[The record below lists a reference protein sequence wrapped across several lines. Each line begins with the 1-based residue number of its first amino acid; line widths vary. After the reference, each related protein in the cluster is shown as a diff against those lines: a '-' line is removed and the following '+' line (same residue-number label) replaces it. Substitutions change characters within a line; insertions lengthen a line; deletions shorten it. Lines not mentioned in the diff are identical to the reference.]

1 MEFERTDVRK
11 LIYLFRKRGLSPN
24 DISKEINSTLGS
36 QTTNERTCRRWVSQ
50 FKEGDFS
57 TSDKDRSGRPPIAL
71 ERQIQELLDSNKY
84 ATSRNIAGELNVP
97 HVIKL
102 C

>member
-11 LIYLFRKRGLSPN
+11 LIYFFWKRGLSPN

-57 TSDKDRSGRPPIAL
+57 ASDKDRSGRPPIDL
-71 ERQIQELLDSNKY
+71 ERHPKIFGLK
-84 ATSRNIAGELNVP
+84 
-97 HVIKL
+97 
-102 C
+102 